1 MNSMN
6 RQKDMTRKDKPPK
19 LVDAQYTTGEKWT
32 NKSRKNERQSQSEN
46 NTQLWMWLM
55 MEGKSDAIENNI
67 A

>member
-1 MNSMN
+1 MNSMK

-46 NTQLWMWLM
+46 NTQLWMWLV
-55 MEGKSDAIENNI
+55 MEVKSDAIKNNI
-67 A
+67 I